1 MFEIIMRLEE
11 SITGKELNQDAS
23 YAPDIAGE

>member
-1 MFEIIMRLEE
+1 MFKIVMCLEE
-11 SITGKELNQDAS
+11 GIPRKELNQDAS